1 MAHILGLFDDATWQ
15 SLVSNPCQRVP
26 ADAESHPVA
35 VATAGDIAQRL
46 TPSDCCAGC
55 EFLGLCDSDECAAKL
70 YPIDDPFPFTLFPNL
85 GVYVQF
91 LKSHGW
97 L

>member
-1 MAHILGLFDDATWQ
+1 MGRILSLFDDAVWS
-15 SLVSNPCQRVP
+15 SLVVNQSGQAPSP
-26 ADAESHPVA
+26 AVSQVA
-35 VATAGDIAQRL
+35 SAPRG
-46 TPSDCCAGC
+46 CCVKC
-55 EFLGLCDSDECAAKL
+55 EYSGLCDSDECAGKL
-70 YPIDDPFPFTLFPNL
+70 YPIDAPFAFTLFPNL

>member
-1 MAHILGLFDDATWQ
+1 MGTILNLFDDAVWS
-15 SLVSNPCQRVP
+15 SLVFNHSKQAQEP
-26 ADAESHPVA
+26 AGTEVTTD
-35 VATAGDIAQRL
+35 QL
-46 TPSDCCAGC
+46 CCCSGC
-55 EFLGLCDSDECAAKL
+55 EFAGLCDNDECAAKL
-70 YPIDDPFPFTLFPNL
+70 YPIDAPFAFTLFPNL